1 MINRCK
7 YLNDE
12 GEITVADL
20 YGIFQFSSIIQPSL
34 MIGGDNGG
42 VIAYPVVVIG
52 DRGQLKE
59 IKVTRIK
66 EVYEVRE

>member
-12 GEITVADL
+12 GEIVVADL
-20 YGIFQFSSIIQPSL
+20 YGFFQFSSITPPSL
-34 MIGGDNGG
+34 MVGGGNGG
-42 VIAYPVVVIG
+42 VIAYPIAVIG
-52 DRGQLKE
+52 VRGKLKE

-66 EVYEVRE
+66 EVYEVRQ